1 MRVYIGPYTSRW
13 ISRVHE
19 RHMNIKYGSNDWD
32 ASKDWEDRAWEKLE
46 SGLQSLYNS
55 TINRYIDKKER
66 KIVIKLDRYDTWG
79 MDHTLAHIIV
89 PMLKQLKATKHGSP
103 NTDDEDVPEHLR
115 STAAPPVE
123 KWHEDDNIHARWEWI
138 LNEMIWAFEQ
148 KTRDWWEE
156 DYIIE
161 HGEIDWDAKPDD
173 NGNTELKWKNEGK
186 YDREGMKAH
195 QERMSNGFRLFGKY
209 YEALWD

>member
-32 ASKDWEDRAWEKLE
+32 DSKDWEDRAWEKLE
-46 SGLQSLYNS
+46 SGLQSLYNA
-55 TINRYIDKKER
+55 TINRYIDKKQR

-79 MDHTLAHIIV
+79 MDHTLAYIIV

-115 STAAPPVE
+115 STTAPPVK
-123 KWHEDDNIHARWEWI
+123 KWYEDGNLHARWEWI

-161 HGEIDWDAKPDD
+161 HGEIDFDAKPDE
-173 NGNTELKWKNEGK
+173 NGNTELKWKKEGK
-186 YDREGMKAH
+186 YDREGQRAH
-195 QERMSNGFRLFGKY
+195 QARMSNGFRLFGKY